1 MVDFIYGNLL
11 PNAVEGVDLTING
24 NVGVGFSVLRLG
36 SGIRCGFLPSKALVV
51 VVHQPCSCN
60 AMENP
65 QIFTKD
71 YMTKENDKPYS
82 RSDGAG
88 GKEIGSQRLRKE
100 YND

>member
-1 MVDFIYGNLL
+1 MVDFIYENLL
-11 PNAVEGVDLTING
+11 PNAVEGVDLFIDR
-24 NVGVGFSVLRLG
+24 NVWVGFSVLRLG

-65 QIFTKD
+65 KIFIQD
-71 YMTKENDKPYS
+71 FMTKENDKPYS
-82 RSDGAG
+82 RSDG